1 MDSVHHVSLLCGST
15 WPTPQLFVIK
25 PLTVDCGIFTSS
37 KNSPNYHDN
46 DVSDVSDDSDECMQT
61 SQPQLYLV
69 KQMLVKIKV

>member
-37 KNSPNYHDN
+37 KNSPNYHDD
-46 DVSDVSDDSDECMQT
+46 DVSDECMQT

>member
-37 KNSPNYHDN
+37 KNSPNYHD
-46 DVSDVSDDSDECMQT
+46 DDVSDDSDECMQT
-61 SQPQLYLV
+61 SQPQLLV